1 MAFAN
6 IIWNIIATIGILSQN
21 NVYDNQ
27 KTAQYVEMQV
37 EAKGSFQKL
46 LSGFFES
53 FPKGSIGKYREM
65 RFLFR

>member
-37 EAKGSFQKL
+37 EAKGS
-46 LSGFFES
+46 
-53 FPKGSIGKYREM
+53 IGKYREM

>member
-27 KTAQYVEMQV
+27 NTAQYVEMQV
-37 EAKGSFQKL
+37 EA
-46 LSGFFES
+46 
-53 FPKGSIGKYREM
+53 KGSIGKYREM

>member
-27 KTAQYVEMQV
+27 KTAQYVDMQV
-37 EAKGSFQKL
+37 EA
-46 LSGFFES
+46 
-53 FPKGSIGKYREM
+53 KGSIGKYREM
-65 RFLFR
+65 RFLFSVIPPLVSW